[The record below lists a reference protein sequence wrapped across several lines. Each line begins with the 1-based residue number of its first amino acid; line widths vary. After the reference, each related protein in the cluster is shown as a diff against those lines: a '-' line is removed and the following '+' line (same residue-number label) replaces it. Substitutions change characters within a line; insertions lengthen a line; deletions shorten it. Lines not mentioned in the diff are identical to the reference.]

1 MTRNTFTFRSSW
13 YEAMSRLSG
22 NVRLMLMDAVCRY
35 AIYGELPEPMDDPA
49 AEVAFILIRS
59 EIDSAPCRGRK
70 KAPVDSDRTAPVPEP
85 EQAPASEPEP
95 APASESAPVSCSDTG
110 DRPEPLSADTVRPE
124 IPFDDAYDTIAC
136 KIIDDVRWCD
146 YLTEHTD
153 VSAIDML
160 LYDFR
165 NYIIDN
171 DRTSEFAGNEMSE
184 AEFCEKL
191 IGAVGNGFSPS
202 TFGY

>member
-59 EIDSAPCRGRK
+59 EIDSSPCRGRK

-110 DRPEPLSADTVRPE
+110 DRPEPLSAD
-124 IPFDDAYDTIAC
+124 
-136 KIIDDVRWCD
+136 
-146 YLTEHTD
+146 

>member
-136 KIIDDVRWCD
+136 KIIDDFRWCD

-165 NYIIDN
+165 NY
-171 DRTSEFAGNEMSE
+171 RTSEFAGNEMSE

>member
-110 DRPEPLSADTVRPE
+110 DRPEPLSADTVRPICCCMISE
-124 IPFDDAYDTIAC
+124 TISLITTVHRSLPAMKC
-136 KIIDDVRWCD
+136 RKRNSVRN
-146 YLTEHTD
+146 L
-153 VSAIDML
+153 
-160 LYDFR
+160 
-165 NYIIDN
+165 
-171 DRTSEFAGNEMSE
+171 
-184 AEFCEKL
+184 
-191 IGAVGNGFSPS
+191 
-202 TFGY
+202 